1 MSLIFCYILDSKIEE
16 RFIGFFDVSKN
27 KTAAGLSEVILNELS
42 KWNIG
47 KKKLCVKHMMVLLL

>member
-1 MSLIFCYILDSKIEE
+1 MDVSYQSQMSLIFCYIIDNKIEE

-27 KTAAGLSEVILNELS
+27 KIAAGLSEVILY

-47 KKKLCVKHMMVLLL
+47 KKSCVSNT